1 MPRVGEPGQPTGHGE
16 MGGELARLLLER
28 DPEARAVIVRRAK
41 LDLDLV
47 GRHHD
52 CPRLDSDRPERPALA
67 HEPQELA
74 LDEPA
79 DRLLDVVQR
88 LAVLRTRPSRGRRA
102 APGARLLRSLA
113 NSFGSVPEWNPGRSS
128 RTIVSPWS
136 PMTTGPSVFGRF
148 AS

>member
-52 CPRLDSDRPERPALA
+52 CPRLDSDRPERPALT

-74 LDEPA
+74 LDESP
-79 DRLLDVVQR
+79 DRVLDVVQR
-88 LAVLRTRPSRGRRA
+88 LAVLQLGLLAAVAQRPRS
-102 APGARLLRSLA
+102 LLRSLA
-113 NSFGSVPEWNPGRSS
+113 NSFGNVPEWNPGRSI
-128 RTIVSPWS
+128 RTSVSPWS
-136 PMTTGPSVFGRF
+136 PMTTGPSAFGRF
-148 AS
+148 AW